1 NLHQIQFKD
10 QIKLRAMET
19 REHSW
24 LPIPITVSL
33 ILLGWV
39 IARLVPSEGPEVA
52 FQILGSPLGLRFT
65 PAFWIGIFSAA
76 LAATGTESLLQF
88 HPRFREEAP
97 WRQIGRLIP
106 SIWVAVGGLTF
117 TLQLPL
123 SPLWLIGLGLG
134 GAALTLAMLG
144 ERYRLETTGVSRL
157 MTPLLTQA
165 LIYLVTLAAIV
176 WIFQSGLRTL
186 VLMLISGIL
195 AAGLALAR
203 LVEAEIPERRRWLY
217 VALIGWSM
225 ATVAAAF
232 RYWTLSAVTLGLWWM
247 ILLYEL
253 VEMSLWHLQGR
264 VLSPRVAVEFG
275 SLGFLIALLARWVAG

>member
-1 NLHQIQFKD
+1 MSLV
-10 QIKLRAMET
+10 LLSWVST
-19 REHSW
+19 RF
-24 LPIPITVSL
+24 
-33 ILLGWV
+33 
-39 IARLVPSEGPEVA
+39 VPAEGPEVA
-52 FQILGSPLGLRFT
+52 LHVLGSPLGLRFT
-65 PAFWIGIFSAA
+65 PAFWFGIFSAA

-88 HPRFREEAP
+88 HPHFRGEAP
-97 WRQIGRLIP
+97 LRRIGRLI
-106 SIWVAVGGLTF
+106 STVWVAIGGLIF

-123 SPLWLIGLGLG
+123 SPLWLAGLGIG
-134 GAALTLAMLG
+134 GLALTLAMLG
-144 ERYRLETTGVSRL
+144 ERYRVETGGVSRL
-157 MTPLLTQA
+157 VAPLVNQA

-186 VLMLISGIL
+186 VWMLTSGVL

-203 LVEAEIPERRRWLY
+203 LVEAEIPEGRRWLY

-232 RYWTLSAVTLGLWWM
+232 RYWTLSPIVLGLWWM

-264 VLSPRVAVEFG
+264 VLSPRVAAEFA
-275 SLGFLIALLARWVAG
+275 SLGFLIALFARWVAS

>member
-1 NLHQIQFKD
+1 V
-10 QIKLRAMET
+10 ET

-33 ILLGWV
+33 ITLGWV
-39 IARLVPSEGPEVA
+39 MVRLIPSEGPEIA
-52 FQILGSPLGLRFT
+52 FQILGSPLGFRWT
-65 PAFWIGIFSAA
+65 PTFWIGIFSAA
-76 LAATGTESLLQF
+76 LAATGTESLLQL

-97 WRQIGRLIP
+97 WRQIGRLITP
-106 SIWVAVGGLTF
+106 MWVAVGGLTF
-117 TLQLPL
+117 TLQLPP
-123 SPLWLIGLGLG
+123 SPIWLIGLGLG
-134 GAALTLAMLG
+134 GLALTLAMLG
-144 ERYRLETTGVSRL
+144 ERYRLEATGVSKL
-157 MTPLLTQA
+157 VIPLLTQA
-165 LIYLVTLAAIV
+165 LIYLVTLAAMV
-176 WIFQSGLRTL
+176 WIFRMGLRTL

-195 AAGLALAR
+195 ASGLALAR

-217 VALIGWSM
+217 AALIGWSM

-232 RYWTLSAVTLGLWWM
+232 RYWTLSPVTLGLWWM

-264 VLSPRVAVEFG
+264 ALSPRVAVEFG